1 MKLKNIKFN
10 SQNIYYIFIIL
21 ISFVY
26 LRAFG
31 DVNTFTETQYLFNYE
46 FEFLKR
52 GFLGEILRLT
62 FENVN
67 SKHIYFF
74 SLFFLILLLIF
85 LSKIFFFDFNNK
97 TNIYKLIFSIT
108 ILICPLTLQHFI
120 DDIGRQDIVNLLITL
135 FTFFLIKKF
144 YKSNFFLATLVLF
157 NSCIMLLIHEVSFFL
172 FIPMIFSFWFLK
184 SSQKNISFLILL
196 SFLFIITIT
205 ALISTHGL
213 STKFSYVDLNM
224 YLLERYF
231 FPFEIDEI
239 VFIKNDALMVLYRDL
254 FNSYDPNVENGI
266 IRDTI
271 QGAFKLDVL
280 NTNLILIILLS
291 PIFFIAYKLYFEFFK
306 ISNFKTKFF
315 LISALTPLIMF
326 LLGYDHMRWW
336 SIFFTNI
343 FIAIFYLSKEN
354 NLYQKIIMNN
364 VKKYQKLYLYL
375 IPVSFLLGPVKA
387 TSTFDILARFVY

>member
-1 MKLKNIKFN
+1 MKLKNIKFD
-10 SQNIYYIFIIL
+10 SKNIYFIFIIL

-67 SKHIYFF
+67 SKDIYLF

-85 LSKIFFFDFNNK
+85 LSKIFYFDFNKK

-120 DDIGRQDIVNLLITL
+120 HDIGRQDIVNILITL

-144 YKSNFFLATLVLF
+144 YKSNFFLASLVLF
-157 NSCIMLLIHEVSFFL
+157 NSCIMLLIHEASFFL
-172 FIPMIFSFWFLK
+172 FIPMIFGFWFLK
-184 SSQKNISFLILL
+184 SPQKNILFLILL

-205 ALISTHGL
+205 AVISTNGL
-213 STKFSYVDLNM
+213 STKFSCVDLNM
-224 YLLERYF
+224 YFLERYVF
-231 FPFEIDEI
+231 HLKIDEI
-239 VFIKNDALMVLYRDL
+239 VFINNDALMVLYRDL
-254 FNSYDPNVENGI
+254 FNSYDPNVQHGI

-271 QGAFKLDVL
+271 EGAFKINFLKI
-280 NTNLILIILLS
+280 NLILVILLS

-315 LISALTPLIMF
+315 LVSALTPLIMF

-343 FIAIFYLSKEN
+343 FIAIFYLCKEN
-354 NLYQKIIMNN
+354 NLYQKVIINN
-364 VKKYQKLYLYL
+364 VKKNQRLYLYL
-375 IPVSFLLGPVKA
+375 ISVSFLLGPVKA

>member
-10 SQNIYYIFIIL
+10 SQDIYYIFIIL
-21 ISFVY
+21 IFFVY

-67 SKHIYFF
+67 SKHIYLF

-157 NSCIMLLIHEVSFFL
+157 NSCI
-172 FIPMIFSFWFLK
+172 
-184 SSQKNISFLILL
+184 IS
-196 SFLFIITIT
+196 
-205 ALISTHGL
+205 
-213 STKFSYVDLNM
+213 
-224 YLLERYF
+224 
-231 FPFEIDEI
+231 
-239 VFIKNDALMVLYRDL
+239 
-254 FNSYDPNVENGI
+254 
-266 IRDTI
+266 
-271 QGAFKLDVL
+271 
-280 NTNLILIILLS
+280 
-291 PIFFIAYKLYFEFFK
+291 
-306 ISNFKTKFF
+306 
-315 LISALTPLIMF
+315 
-326 LLGYDHMRWW
+326 
-336 SIFFTNI
+336 
-343 FIAIFYLSKEN
+343 
-354 NLYQKIIMNN
+354 
-364 VKKYQKLYLYL
+364 
-375 IPVSFLLGPVKA
+375 
-387 TSTFDILARFVY
+387 

>member
-10 SQNIYYIFIIL
+10 RQNIYYIFIIL
-21 ISFVY
+21 IFFVY

-67 SKHIYFF
+67 SKHIYLF

-280 NTNLILIILLS
+280 NTNLILVILLS

-315 LISALTPLIMF
+315 LVSALTPLIMF

-343 FIAIFYLSKEN
+343 FIAIFYLCKEN
-354 NLYQKIIMNN
+354 NLYQKVIINN
-364 VKKYQKLYLYL
+364 VKKNQRLYLYL
-375 IPVSFLLGPVKA
+375 ISVSFLLGPVKA